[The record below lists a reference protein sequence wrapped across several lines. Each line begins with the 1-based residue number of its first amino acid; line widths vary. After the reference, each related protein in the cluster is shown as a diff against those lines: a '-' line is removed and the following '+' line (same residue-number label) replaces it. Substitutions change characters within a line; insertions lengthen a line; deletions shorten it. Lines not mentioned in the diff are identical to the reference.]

1 MRKPTRLYFYCFHVF
16 PLIFIILGIF
26 LAERHAQQI
35 FISAIYAIGLVSFA
49 SQTPTK
55 GYSGALA
62 FIGEGFL
69 FGPQN
74 SLFWNLPRCLHIGS
88 PLVA

>member
-1 MRKPTRLYFYCFHVF
+1 MGIKNPALQAGSFMNFQSLLLRKLPQKVN
-16 PLIFIILGIF
+16 P
-26 LAERHAQQI
+26 
-35 FISAIYAIGLVSFA
+35 GL
-49 SQTPTK
+49 
-55 GYSGALA
+55 LA

-74 SLFWNLPRCLHIGS
+74 SHFWNLLYCLHVRS

>member
-1 MRKPTRLYFYCFHVF
+1 MGIKNPALQAGSFMNFQSLLLRKLPQKVNPRL
-16 PLIFIILGIF
+16 
-26 LAERHAQQI
+26 
-35 FISAIYAIGLVSFA
+35 
-49 SQTPTK
+49 
-55 GYSGALA
+55 LA

-74 SLFWNLPRCLHIGS
+74 SLFWNLPCCFNAGN